1 MRRHRRHSIVTAGAV
16 LAFAGTFTVAAA
28 ALTPSDPLATHPA
41 YEALNLPAAWDVT
54 TGSPDVVIAIVDSG
68 VEATHPDLTGA
79 VRPGY
84 DFVAR
89 ADGAAPVDAHGTGVA
104 AAAAARAE
112 NGIGGVGAC
121 FRCTLLPLQVVGPD
135 GIALN
140 VHIAE
145 AIDYAVD
152 HRVAVVNISL
162 IGPNSPPELERAI
175 SRARAAGILVVA
187 AAGNEG
193 TDVPGFPAAT
203 PGAISVAASTYDGR
217 RAAFS
222 NYGTWVK
229 FAAPECAPIAV
240 LGGGSGVGCGTSMSS
255 PLVAGVIALM
265 RTQARY
271 ATPNEIESSLARA
284 SRFVRDTRYG
294 VPDAAAALRD
304 VGSPQ
309 PRLRPVVLGQAAV
322 GHRLEAF
329 SGLWV
334 GSGADVAYQWERC
347 RANECTAIAGATAS
361 TYVPV
366 AADAGRRMRVAVTAA
381 QIGTNPSP
389 ATRAVESIPRPLE
402 RPSIAGTAKVG
413 RRLAARTGR
422 WTGENLRF
430 TITWQRC
437 DPSCT
442 DVGTGPVRRVRE
454 KDRGLRLRVR
464 IVATNSVGTRSAVS
478 ERTRVVR

>member
-1 MRRHRRHSIVTAGAV
+1 M
-16 LAFAGTFTVAAA
+16 
-28 ALTPSDPLATHPA
+28 
-41 YEALNLPAAWDVT
+41 NLPAAWDVT

-68 VEATHPDLTGA
+68 VEAAHPDLTGS

-84 DFVAR
+84 DFVER

-112 NGIGGVGAC
+112 NAIGGVGAC
-121 FRCTLLPLQVVGPD
+121 FRCTVLPLQVVGPD

-152 HRVAVVNISL
+152 HRAAVVNISL

-175 SRARAAGILVVA
+175 TRARAAGILVVA

-193 TDVPGFPAAT
+193 RDVPRFPAAT

-217 RAAFS
+217 RAGFS

-255 PLVAGVIALM
+255 PLVAGIIALM
-265 RTQARY
+265 RTQAPY
-271 ATPNEIESSLARA
+271 ATSDEIESSLARA
-284 SRFVRDTRYG
+284 SRFVSDTRYG

-347 RANECTAIAGATAS
+347 RADECTAIAGATAS

-366 AADAGRRMRVAVTAA
+366 AADAGRRFAWLPPRRRS
-381 QIGTNPSP
+381 G
-389 ATRAVESIPRPLE
+389 RARRLRPRPS
-402 RPSIAGTAKVG
+402 RAS
-413 RRLAARTGR
+413 
-422 WTGENLRF
+422 
-430 TITWQRC
+430 
-437 DPSCT
+437 
-442 DVGTGPVRRVRE
+442 
-454 KDRGLRLRVR
+454 RGL
-464 IVATNSVGTRSAVS
+464 
-478 ERTRVVR
+478 

>member
-1 MRRHRRHSIVTAGAV
+1 M
-16 LAFAGTFTVAAA
+16 
-28 ALTPSDPLATHPA
+28 
-41 YEALNLPAAWDVT
+41 
-54 TGSPDVVIAIVDSG
+54 
-68 VEATHPDLTGA
+68 
-79 VRPGY
+79 
-84 DFVAR
+84 
-89 ADGAAPVDAHGTGVA
+89 
-104 AAAAARAE
+104 
-112 NGIGGVGAC
+112 
-121 FRCTLLPLQVVGPD
+121 VGPD

-152 HRVAVVNISL
+152 HRAAVVNISL

-175 SRARAAGILVVA
+175 TRARAAGILVVA

-193 TDVPGFPAAT
+193 KEVPRFPAAT

-255 PLVAGVIALM
+255 PLVAGIIALM

-271 ATPNEIESSLARA
+271 ATSGEIESSLARA
-284 SRFVRDTRYG
+284 SRFVSNTRYG

-366 AADAGRRMRVAVTAA
+366 AADAGRRMRVAATAA

-454 KDRGLRLRVR
+454 QDRGLRLRVR

-478 ERTRVVR
+478 ERTQVVR